1 MSNVDVDLEY
11 RGCEIKVNVSYSYYP
26 PSGFSDEPQEHLVEI
41 EGYAKAKTGKT
52 ISKRLQNEI
61 EKHDEERIIEIILSN
76 ELDF

>member
-1 MSNVDVDLEY
+1 MSNIDVDLEY
-11 RGCEIKVNVSYSYYP
+11 RGCEIKVNVSYSYHP

-41 EGYAKAKTGKT
+41 EGYFKAKTGKT

-61 EKHDEERIIEIILSN
+61 EKHDEERIIDIILSN